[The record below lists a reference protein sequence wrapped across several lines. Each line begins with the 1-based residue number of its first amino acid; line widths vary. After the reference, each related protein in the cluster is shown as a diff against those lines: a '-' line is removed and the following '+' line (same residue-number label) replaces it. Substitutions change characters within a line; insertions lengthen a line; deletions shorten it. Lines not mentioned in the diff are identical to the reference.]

1 MIGIVVLLVFQN
13 LFAKAFHTE
22 ICDHGNVT
30 EMFTD
35 LQECLEDQ
43 SDWDDDD
50 ICYGFKH
57 NLQCSEKNL
66 PRCFSDDLTVKLL
79 SVERLLMLKKDML
92 KAFYDKRFQK
102 LEKIDEE
109 SANGAA
115 TLISNC
121 FNFTNYVVV
130 PKLIIGLDY
139 VETENDCK
147 TGHIERTNEE
157 AVKCILDGT
166 NKFQTAM
173 IKASQSPF
181 RRFRSTHSIICSGLS
196 DTVGQCLKNPLR
208 KCLSEEEKDFFRKY
222 LRHRIKNIMIMAED
236 LGSAKTLSL
245 HTCSFLSSSRNILP
259 TVLLISISLGCALY
273 TCN

>member
-1 MIGIVVLLVFQN
+1 MIGILVLLVLPN
-13 LFAKAFHTE
+13 HFADAFHTD

-50 ICYGFKH
+50 ICYAFKH
-57 NLQCSEKNL
+57 NLQCSESNL

-79 SVERLLMLKKDML
+79 SVERLLMLKKETMERIN
-92 KAFYDKRFQK
+92 DKRFQK

-109 SANGAA
+109 SANGLA

-121 FNFTNYVVV
+121 FNFTNYVVI

-139 VETENDCK
+139 VETENNCT
-147 TGHIERTNEE
+147 TGEIERTNEE
-157 AVKCILDGT
+157 ATKCILIGV

-173 IKASQSPF
+173 SKASQSPF
-181 RRFRSTHSIICSGLS
+181 RPFRSTHSIICSGLS
-196 DTVGQCLKNPLR
+196 DTVGPCLKNPLR
-208 KCLSEEEKDFFRKY
+208 KCLSEEEKDFFRIY
-222 LRHRIKNIMIMAED
+222 LRHQIKKIIKMAENLGTDKNI
-236 LGSAKTLSL
+236 SL

-259 TVLLISISLGCALY
+259 SLLLIFISLVCTLC
-273 TCN
+273 TCK